1 VTARLQPGALDPG
14 DGRGGQLPARVLHFA
29 RALRRAGLPIG
40 PGRVLGAVEAA
51 AEVGLARR
59 DDFYWALH
67 AALVGRAEEHA
78 LFDEAF
84 RLVWREPEALP
95 GALELLLSRSTLPP
109 PERPEPSR
117 RVAEA
122 LAEPRVE
129 PAAPPPPREVEV
141 DAVLAWSDREQL
153 RAKDFE
159 QLSAAEVREA
169 ERAIARLRL
178 PVRELP
184 VRRWRPDRHGGRV
197 DPRATLRQA
206 VRAGPDAIPLRWR
219 SRATRPPAVVALCD
233 VSGSMARYARML
245 LRFLHALTRSRPH
258 VHSFTFG
265 TRLTDVTR
273 KLRHRDVDAALKAV
287 GRAVPDWEGGTRI
300 GPALREFNLRW
311 SRRLLSQGA
320 VVLLLTDGL
329 DRADA
334 GELAAEA
341 ARLRRSCRRL
351 VWLNP
356 LLRFDG
362 FEPRAAGVRAILPN
376 VDEHRPVHSLDSL
389 AALAEA
395 LSAPYRP
402 RRTAPATRPRGP

>member
-1 VTARLQPGALDPG
+1 VTGELRPGALDPG

-29 RALRRAGLPIG
+29 RVLRKAGLPIG

-51 AEVGLARR
+51 AEVGLSRR

-67 AALVGRAEEHA
+67 AALVSRAEEHA

-117 RVAEA
+117 RVTEA
-122 LAEPRVE
+122 LAEPRLQ
-129 PAAPPPPREVEV
+129 PASPPPRQVEV
-141 DAVLAWSDREQL
+141 DAVLAWSGAEQL
-153 RAKDFE
+153 RTKDFE

-184 VRRWRPDRHGGRV
+184 VRRWRPDRRGRRV
-197 DPRATLRQA
+197 DLRATLRQA

-334 GELAAEA
+334 GELAAET

-389 AALAEA
+389 AALAET

-402 RRTAPATRPRGP
+402 RRTAPAARPRGP

>member
-1 VTARLQPGALDPG
+1 VTDPAAGGARLDEAG
-14 DGRGGQLPARVLHFA
+14 GGQLPARVLHFA
-29 RALRRAGLPIG
+29 RALRKAGLPIG

-51 AEVGLARR
+51 AAVGLARR

-67 AALVGRAEEHA
+67 AALVSRAEEHA

-84 RLVWREPEALP
+84 RLVWAQPEALP

-109 PERPEPSR
+109 PERPGPSR

-122 LAEPRVE
+122 LAEPRPVTG
-129 PAAPPPPREVEV
+129 PPPAPREVEV

-153 RAKDFE
+153 RARDFE
-159 QLSAAEVREA
+159 QLSADEVREA
-169 ERAIARLRL
+169 ERAIAALTL
-178 PVRELP
+178 PVRELK
-184 VRRWRPDRHGGRV
+184 VRRLRADPRGGRV
-197 DPRATLRQA
+197 DLRATLRQA
-206 VRAGPDAIPLRWR
+206 VRSGPDAIPLRWR
-219 SRATRPPAVVALCD
+219 SPATRPPRVVALLD

-258 VHSFTFG
+258 VHTFTFG

-273 KLRHRDVDAALKAV
+273 RLRHRDVDAALQAV

-300 GPALREFNLRW
+300 GPALKEFNLRW
-311 SRRLLSQGA
+311 ARRLLGQGA
-320 VVLLLTDGL
+320 IVLLLTDGL

-334 GELAAEA
+334 LELAVET

-356 LLRFDG
+356 LLRYGG
-362 FEPRAAGVRAILPN
+362 FQPRAAGVRAILPH

-395 LSAPYRP
+395 LSAPYRRGRAAP
-402 RRTAPATRPRGP
+402 SARPTAP